1 MPRRKP
7 ESWDHVD
14 WFTTG
19 DIAGMIQASHEY
31 VQQLFESGKLRGHT
45 TEGGWRKISRESIVE
60 YLAEKQIE
68 IPGLWMKP
76 TKRILLIDDD
86 PNVGRIIQ
94 HQFRVH
100 QVPIEVDVARSVEE
114 GIAAISRAKPDLV
127 LVDWVFPRAQMQGP
141 DALKFLINAEA
152 GRELKFIIIS
162 GRDPV
167 ETRAA
172 ARRAG
177 ASGFFEKGRS
187 LEDLK
192 DMIWPMLFAR
202 DLRGTDERREL
213 MNEVVPR

>member
-1 MPRRKP
+1 M
-7 ESWDHVD
+7 
-14 WFTTG
+14 
-19 DIAGMIQASHEY
+19 
-31 VQQLFESGKLRGHT
+31 
-45 TEGGWRKISRESIVE
+45 
-60 YLAEKQIE
+60 
-68 IPGLWMKP
+68 
-76 TKRILLIDDD
+76 
-86 PNVGRIIQ
+86 
-94 HQFRVH
+94 
-100 QVPIEVDVARSVEE
+100 DVARSVEE